1 MTVRDILR
9 SKGESVISVLPS
21 DSARQAM
28 RVLSDHNIGA
38 AVVVVDGELRG
49 IISERDLLR
58 TGAEDLNLLA
68 TAAVEEVMTA
78 RVITA
83 PPTADIREVMRIMT
97 ENRIRH
103 LPIVEGSAL
112 RGIISIGDVVNALRN
127 DVEAENR
134 HLHAYIA
141 GVSA

>member
-9 SKGESVISVLPS
+9 SKGQTVITVGP
-21 DSARQAM
+21 DAVAHEAM
-28 RVLSDHNIGA
+28 RLLADHNIGA
-38 AVVVVDGELRG
+38 AVVFDREVRG

-58 TGAEDLNLLA
+58 AGARDLQRLA
-68 TAAVEEVMTA
+68 TAHVRDIMTPH
-78 RVITA
+78 VIVA
-83 PPTADIREVMRIMT
+83 SPDADIRDVMAIMT
-97 ENRIRH
+97 TNRIRH
-103 LPIVEGSAL
+103 LPIMEGGSL
-112 RGIISIGDVVNALRN
+112 SGIISIGDVVNALRT

>member
-9 SKGESVISVLPS
+9 TKGTTVISVAP
-21 DSARQAM
+21 DDPAHAAM
-28 RVLSDHNIGA
+28 RVLADHNIGA
-38 AVVVVDGELRG
+38 AVVQHGGELRG

-58 TGAEDLNLLA
+58 VGAEELDRLA
-68 TAAVEEVMTA
+68 TARVEEIMTSH
-78 RVITA
+78 VITA
-83 PPTADIREVMRIMT
+83 GPDADIREVMRIMT

-103 LPIVEGSAL
+103 LPIAEGGTL
-112 RGIISIGDVVNALRN
+112 RGMISIGDVVNALRT